1 MKKFYQKYEVLMSA
15 LEGGVLFYSSVKSFE
30 ELCEILEVSPTEME
44 KLIYTEV
51 GLSSEEL
58 IKLYKQ

>member
-1 MKKFYQKYEVLMSA
+1 MSA